1 MNPAGGGVGAR
12 GGPRQI
18 NVIDS
23 RRILRVYIAVG
34 I

>member
-12 GGPRQI
+12 VGPRKI